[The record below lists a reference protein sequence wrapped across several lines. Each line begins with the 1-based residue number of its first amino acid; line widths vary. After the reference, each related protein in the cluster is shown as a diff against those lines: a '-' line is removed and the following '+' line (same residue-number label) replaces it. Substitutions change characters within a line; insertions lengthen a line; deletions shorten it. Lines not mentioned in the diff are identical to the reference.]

1 MKEELFSCAREAAET
16 AGSKDP
22 RAVADSLGIMV
33 IDICGSICGYASVYR
48 SGKTAWPVIGL
59 HRDLPAPWDRF
70 GGWHE
75 LAHVLRGHVYDP
87 SFANR
92 HCDCAFFEQEV
103 SSRTISLQEKE
114 ANLISADMCIEDALI
129 VGLAGLDHP
138 VIKNYRQFRA
148 DLENLVRSYEQ
159 LTVSVR
165 SSSPSPLL
173 RARMQDTKRK
183 IRETRKTLQELEEE
197 IAAMSGTLTLSE
209 IAAKAGTT
217 ERILRYKLEAMR
229 IKGYDI
235 DHVELEPYDKMF
247 RHTL

>member
-1 MKEELFSCAREAAET
+1 MKEELFSRAREAAES
-16 AGSKDP
+16 AGTEDP

-92 HCDCAFFEQEV
+92 HCDCAFFAQEV
-103 SSRTISLQEKE
+103 NSRTISLQEKE

-197 IAAMSGTLTLSE
+197 IN
-209 IAAKAGTT
+209 
-217 ERILRYKLEAMR
+217 
-229 IKGYDI
+229 
-235 DHVELEPYDKMF
+235 ELEGGW
-247 RHTL
+247 L